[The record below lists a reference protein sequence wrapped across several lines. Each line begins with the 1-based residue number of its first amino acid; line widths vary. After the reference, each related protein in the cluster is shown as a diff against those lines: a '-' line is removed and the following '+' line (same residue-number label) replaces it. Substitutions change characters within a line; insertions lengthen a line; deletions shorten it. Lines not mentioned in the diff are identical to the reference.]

1 MLCLY
6 MLVLNMYMLC
16 FDLVLVLL
24 PLLTVPHS
32 PASCML
38 SSGESPEAE
47 DVVGAYLAELFLSR

>member
-16 FDLVLVLL
+16 FDLVLL

-47 DVVGAYLAELFLSR
+47 DR